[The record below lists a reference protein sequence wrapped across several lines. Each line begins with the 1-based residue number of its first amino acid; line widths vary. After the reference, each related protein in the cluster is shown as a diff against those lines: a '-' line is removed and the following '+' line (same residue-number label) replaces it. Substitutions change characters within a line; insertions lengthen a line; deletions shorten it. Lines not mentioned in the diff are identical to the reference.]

1 MPALAILLPLGGLFA
16 WIGIAALVAT
26 ARQWTGRP
34 VRRPLS
40 RVMAVQALHGYRYR
54 DTEGRLAYDRAG
66 LAFGFSFLFLA
77 VCVATLGVF
86 FALNPAEGSGTSA
99 VLGAV
104 LGCSLLGLMLSA
116 VLFGS
121 IKYFNWPKMLVPPP
135 LRGEPGAVAGRRQRR
150 ENLRK
155 PL

>member
-1 MPALAILLPLGGLFA
+1 MPALAILLPLGGLCA
-16 WIGIAALVAT
+16 WIGIAALVIT
-26 ARQWTGRP
+26 ARQWTGRR

-40 RVMAVQALHGYRYR
+40 RVMAVQTLYGYRHR
-54 DTEGRLAYDRAG
+54 DTEARLAYDRAG

-77 VCVATLGVF
+77 VCAATLGVF
-86 FALNPAEGSGTSA
+86 FAVNPAEGSDMSA
-99 VLGAV
+99 VLA
-104 LGCSLLGLMLSA
+104 CSLLGVMLSA

-121 IKYFNWPKMLVPPP
+121 IKYFNRPKMLVPPP
-135 LRGEPGAVAGRRQRR
+135 LRGEPGAIAGRRQRR